1 MQTASPNNNYHYNKW
16 LQPYA
21 SKLRKNMTKAEAC
34 LWKYVLRARNMKGYT
49 FKRQRPILNYIADFA
64 CLDLLLV
71 IEVDG
76 ITHEREEVIRR
87 DRQKEEALQAVGFTV
102 LRFTNWE
109 VLHRI
114 ELVSAAIS
122 EWIEK
127 KETQRV

>member
-1 MQTASPNNNYHYNKW
+1 MQPASPENNYHYNKQ

-34 LWKYVLRARNMKGYT
+34 LWKYVLRASHMKGYT

-71 IEVDG
+71 IEIDG
-76 ITHEREEVIRR
+76 ITHESEEVLKK

-114 ELVSAAIS
+114 ELVSTAIS
-122 EWIEK
+122 EWIEE
-127 KETQRV
+127 KERVAG